1 MGDFLTYTDEK
12 TKSQQVLSPEIIRV
26 FTGLFL
32 TVENLAEVYYNTV
45 VIALE
50 IYRH

>member
-1 MGDFLTYTDEK
+1 MLVHIKVTCVMADFLVYTDEK

-32 TVENLAEVYYNTV
+32 TVENLAEVCV
-45 VIALE
+45 E
-50 IYRH
+50 I